1 MMQKTI
7 NQDDTTT
14 KPNGN
19 IQMFYEDQ
27 LPMRLIITDL
37 IWLMLLMMMV
47 VVVVMVTLITNVDTM

>member
-37 IWLMLLMMMV
+37 IWLMLLMMMMV
-47 VVVVMVTLITNVDTM
+47 MMMVTLITNVDTM